1 VSHLKEVVAGEF
13 QYTVRELLARNKSIL
28 DLITKFQDAN
38 ARVNRSIIKAV
49 TQCGCIKINAEKQ
62 IVPEDSDF
70 DELKEAMKTH
80 LEGSLCDSCRD
91 IIEREIGRN
100 LFYLV
105 SICDTLDLDFYD
117 AIIKENERVKLLGN
131 YNLR

>member
-1 VSHLKEVVAGEF
+1 MKEVIAGEF

-38 ARVNRSIIKAV
+38 TRVNRSIIKAV

-62 IVPEDSDF
+62 IVPEDADF
-70 DELKEAMKTH
+70 EELKEAMKTH
-80 LEGSLCDSCRD
+80 LEGGLCDSCRD

>member
-1 VSHLKEVVAGEF
+1 MKEVVAGEF
-13 QYTVRELLARNKSIL
+13 QYTVRELLVRNKSIL

-62 IVPEDSDF
+62 IVPEDADF
-70 DELKEAMKTH
+70 EELKEAMKTH
-80 LEGSLCDSCRD
+80 LEGNLCDSCRD

-117 AIIKENERVKLLGN
+117 AIVKENERVKLLGN

>member
-131 YNLR
+131 YN